1 MATNPMKVD
10 LEALERDTRLY
21 QFPVLDL
28 ETLNSLIAEVRAAR
42 QAQTLL
48 KRIQWSGWSY
58 NEQDGTHT
66 SICPECD
73 ARFRDGHRPV
83 CALAKLIAD
92 PPAALASP
100 SVPTGAVAAQAFRDT
115 EIRAREKAGLC
126 AWVFAAIGKPYV
138 PCRLALGH
146 EGEHDYSDPLPAP
159 PCWGL
164 RR

>member
-100 SVPTGAVAAQAFRDT
+100 SVPTGAVQDAVPWLEADRVLAHELLEALDDEPNHEVDVVMGYFV
-115 EIRAREKAGLC
+115 RARHTA
-126 AWVFAAIGKPYV
+126 
-138 PCRLALGH
+138 
-146 EGEHDYSDPLPAP
+146 PAP
-159 PCWGL
+159 PTSAGGGND
-164 RR
+164 RPE